1 MPVENPMASS
11 QPETQTPSSRP
22 MSSLEIGIMVGSIV
36 FFVTMILLMF
46 IVRGLDQRRRV
57 KGLLRHAEDGNA
69 DGKEEL
75 QTTQENSIA
84 KHAQHEPVKHR
95 FESLWGK
102 IGTNVKNF
110 LCRLGASQNNV
121 DKGMEAS
128 CNTNT
133 NTNTKAGQTS

>member
-1 MPVENPMASS
+1 MPVENPMTSS
-11 QPETQTPSSRP
+11 QPVTQTPGFRP

-36 FFVTMILLMF
+36 FFAIMILSIF

-75 QTTQENSIA
+75 QTPQENSIA
-84 KHAQHEPVKHR
+84 KHAQHEPVTHR
-95 FESLWGK
+95 FESILGK
-102 IGTNVKNF
+102 IGTDVKNF
-110 LCRLGASQNNV
+110 LCRLRASRKNV
-121 DKGMEAS
+121 DKGTEAT
-128 CNTNT
+128 C